1 MINKVVSTTAG
12 EVTEAFRTM
21 AEMLEEERDGTKATR
36 ATRATRVTRVTK
48 ARTRVWATKARTR
61 EVIMRMMIR
70 VTTRYCLAVCSVIF
84 NF

>member
-21 AEMLEEERDGTKATR
+21 AEMLEEERDGTK

-70 VTTRYCLAVCSVIF
+70 VTTRYCLAVCTVIF

>member
-21 AEMLEEERDGTKATR
+21 AEMLEEERDGTK